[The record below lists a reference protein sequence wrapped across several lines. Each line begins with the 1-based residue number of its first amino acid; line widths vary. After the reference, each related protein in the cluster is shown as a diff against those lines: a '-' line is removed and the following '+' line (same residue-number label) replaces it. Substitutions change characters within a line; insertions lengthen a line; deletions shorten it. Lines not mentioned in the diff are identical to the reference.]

1 MLGSTSRLTP
11 GAPYP
16 LGATWDG
23 LGTNFA
29 VFSAH
34 AERLELCLF
43 DPSGRQ
49 EIERLALPECTDE
62 VWHGYLPGAQAGL
75 VYGYRAYGPYEPN
88 NGHRFNEHKL
98 LLDPYARR
106 LAGQLR
112 WSDALFGYRL
122 NSSRADLSF
131 DRRDSAPSMLKAVV
145 ADETFTWG
153 DDRPPGVP
161 WPDTVIYEAHLRGLT
176 MLNSN
181 GSSRFL
187 VGGFEHFS

>member
-1 MLGSTSRLTP
+1 
-11 GAPYP
+11 
-16 LGATWDG
+16 

-34 AERLELCLF
+34 AERIELCLF
-43 DPSGRQ
+43 DSSGRH
-49 EIERLALPECTDE
+49 ETERLALPECTDE

-75 VYGYRAYGPYEPN
+75 VYGHRAYGRYEPH

-122 NSSRADLSF
+122 NSSRSDLSF
-131 DRRDSAPSMLKAVV
+131 DRRDRATCSKP
-145 ADETFTWG
+145 
-153 DDRPPGVP
+153 
-161 WPDTVIYEAHLRGLT
+161 
-176 MLNSN
+176 
-181 GSSRFL
+181 
-187 VGGFEHFS
+187 